1 MYSLAASGQFDCNVL
16 CVFVRL
22 ILHIAHLGYVLH
34 LLLICLLFSLL
45 VLRSQTGEWA
55 ARKYFRN
62 SLGYGVFLTASLYAV
77 LRFVASSPYFCGDGK
92 ISPKFSP
99 EM

>member
-22 ILHIAHLGYVLH
+22 ILHITHLGYVLH

-55 ARKYFRN
+55 ARKYF
-62 SLGYGVFLTASLYAV
+62 
-77 LRFVASSPYFCGDGK
+77 
-92 ISPKFSP
+92 
-99 EM
+99 